1 MTKHDLRGPRIE
13 MSGASR
19 PVWDERRR
27 WLLLEG
33 WSFLAD
39 LLEIVARGL
48 DNKRYLYMYL
58 CGGKVARRMATKIDA
73 GW

>member
-13 MSGASR
+13 MGGASR

-48 DNKRYLYMYL
+48 DNKRYLYM
-58 CGGKVARRMATKIDA
+58 
-73 GW
+73 